1 MSNIRYLLVKREK
14 YKLEKGPVSTFRAT
28 TDQLGTP
35 GNEKLS
41 FGPMAERQFPYSQTK
56 ME

>member
-41 FGPMAERQFPYSQTK
+41 FGLMVERQFPYPQTK